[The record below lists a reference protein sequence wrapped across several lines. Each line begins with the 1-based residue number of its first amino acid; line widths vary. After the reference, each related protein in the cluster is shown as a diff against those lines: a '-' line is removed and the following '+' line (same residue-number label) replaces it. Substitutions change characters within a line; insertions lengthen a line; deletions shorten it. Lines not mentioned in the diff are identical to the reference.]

1 MTVSTQTRHYVFT
14 PDGRIREFSPEQA
27 ARVADALAY
36 VGAPLSPADREAL
49 RAAAAT
55 PDPSGA
61 IRRVHTMKN
70 ADRCS
75 CDKPVLQEHS
85 DQKGSSQSWCGR
97 CKKPLSLRVA
107 LFRSAFA

>member
-1 MTVSTQTRHYVFT
+1 
-14 PDGRIREFSPEQA
+14 
-27 ARVADALAY
+27 
-36 VGAPLSPADREAL
+36 
-49 RAAAAT
+49 
-55 PDPSGA
+55 
-61 IRRVHTMKN
+61 MKN

-107 LFRSAFA
+107 LFRSAFV